1 MIEIRA
7 HVPSQYELV
16 ICPTR
21 GWQSFRLAELWR
33 YRDLLLLLVH
43 RDFAAKYKQTVL
55 GPAWFILQPLLT
67 SVVFTVVFA
76 GAIKIPTDGVP
87 PILFYFTGLLG
98 WNYFAQTFNNVSGTL
113 VNNAGIFGKVYF
125 PRLVV
130 PLASVVSNLLSF
142 ALQLATMLCIWLYF
156 KLFTAAGTQFGLSPA
171 LVWLPAVLL
180 EIALLSMGAGL
191 WLSALSAKY
200 RDFVL
205 LSGFIIQLWMYATPV
220 IYPLSQ
226 IAERWRWLAV
236 LNPMSM
242 PVETVKYM
250 FLGQGA
256 VSAGYTAVSVAIT
269 VLVLLSGLVVFSIV
283 EKTFIDTV

>member
-1 MIEIRA
+1 MTEISKQS
-7 HVPSQYELV
+7 PSQYEL
-16 ICPTR
+16 IIRPTR
-21 GWQSFRLAELWR
+21 GWSSFRFAELWR

-55 GPAWFILQPLLT
+55 GPAWFVLQPLLT

-76 GAIKIPTDGVP
+76 GAIKVPTDGVP
-87 PILFYFTGLLG
+87 PILFYFTGLLA

-113 VNNAGIFGKVYF
+113 VNNIGIFGKVYF

-130 PLASVVSNLLSF
+130 PLAAIVSNLMSF

-156 KLFTAAGTQFGLSPA
+156 KLFTAAGTQFGISLA
-171 LVWLPAVLL
+171 IVWLPVVLL
-180 EIALLSMGAGL
+180 QIALLSLGAGL

-226 IAERWRWLAV
+226 IGRRWRWLAAV
-236 LNPMSM
+236 NPMCM

-256 VSAGYTAVSVAIT
+256 IGAGYMAASVAIT
-269 VLVLLSGLVVFSIV
+269 LLVLISGFMVFSTV
-283 EKTFIDTV
+283 EKTFVDTI

>member
-1 MIEIRA
+1 MSADE
-7 HVPSQYELV
+7 
-16 ICPTR
+16 
-21 GWQSFRLAELWR
+21 QSFEIVIAPGGIAQNYWRDLWR
-33 YRDLLLLLVH
+33 YRDLLLLLVY

-98 WNYFAQTFNNVSGTL
+98 WNYFSQTFQSISGTL

-130 PLASVVSNLLSF
+130 PLSTVVSNLMTF
-142 ALQLATMLCIWLYF
+142 ALQLATMSCFWIYF
-156 KLFTAAGTQFGLSPA
+156 KFFTAAGSQFGLSPA
-171 LVWLPAVLL
+171 VVWLPLVVLQL
-180 EIALLSMGAGL
+180 AALSLGAGI
-191 WLSALSAKY
+191 WLSALTAKY

-205 LSGFIIQLWMYATPV
+205 LSGFVVQLWMYATPV

-226 IAERWRWLAV
+226 IPARWRFVAV
-236 LNPMSM
+236 VNPLTM
-242 PVETVKYM
+242 PVEMLKYM
-250 FLGQGA
+250 FLGQGVVDA
-256 VSAGYTAVSVAIT
+256 RYTAVSVALT
-269 VLVLLSGLVVFSIV
+269 LLALVSGVIVFNRV
-283 EKTFIDTV
+283 EKSFIDTV